1 MLRPCVPKGRDKEWW
16 VLQGRP
22 HREPQQLLLAVE
34 DTIFQP
40 GLRYEGMDKITI
52 LWADDEIDLLKPHI
66 LFLKEKGYEVI
77 PVMSGT
83 EALDELDE
91 HNNKVDIVFLDEM
104 MPGLSGL
111 ETLTQIKAR
120 YPQVPVIMITKS
132 EEEHIMDEALGSKI
146 SDYLI
151 KPVNPSQILL
161 AIKKHT
167 EARRLQSERSTLTY
181 QQQFREISME
191 LSGRLDHEGWMQLY
205 RKLVYW
211 DLELS
216 STDDENIHQIFSSQK
231 EEANQQFC
239 KYYESNYVDWLV
251 NTATTTEKPQ
261 LSTTVLRDKLFP
273 LLKENRPTFLIV
285 IDNFRY
291 DQWKYLQS
299 AIEQYLR
306 TEEDG
311 MYYSIIPTT
320 TQFARNAMFGGLMP
334 SEIERKYPQY
344 WVNEDQEGFK
354 NQYENE
360 LLDENLRRH
369 GLNIKHSYNKVL
381 NAQYGRKLVDS
392 IPNLLQNKLNV
403 IIYNFVDMLSHART
417 DSNIV
422 RELAVDEKAYRSVT
436 LSWFEHSPLMEVF
449 KALAGRDVN
458 VVITTDHGSVR
469 IDNPV
474 KVKGD
479 ASVSVNLRYKQ
490 GRLLDYNPKEVF
502 EVKDPA
508 KVFLPRRH
516 ITSPY
521 IFCRSNDFFAYPNNY
536 NQYVQYYKNTFQH
549 GGISM
554 EEILI
559 PFVILKPKA

>member
-1 MLRPCVPKGRDKEWW
+1 
-16 VLQGRP
+16 
-22 HREPQQLLLAVE
+22 
-34 DTIFQP
+34 
-40 GLRYEGMDKITI
+40 
-52 LWADDEIDLLKPHI
+52 
-66 LFLKEKGYEVI
+66 
-77 PVMSGT
+77 MSGT

-273 LLKENRPTFLIV
+273 CSK
-285 IDNFRY
+285 
-291 DQWKYLQS
+291 
-299 AIEQYLR
+299 R
-306 TEEDG
+306 T
-311 MYYSIIPTT
+311 
-320 TQFARNAMFGGLMP
+320 AR
-334 SEIERKYPQY
+334 
-344 WVNEDQEGFK
+344 
-354 NQYENE
+354 
-360 LLDENLRRH
+360 
-369 GLNIKHSYNKVL
+369 
-381 NAQYGRKLVDS
+381 
-392 IPNLLQNKLNV
+392 
-403 IIYNFVDMLSHART
+403 
-417 DSNIV
+417 
-422 RELAVDEKAYRSVT
+422 RS
-436 LSWFEHSPLMEVF
+436 
-449 KALAGRDVN
+449 
-458 VVITTDHGSVR
+458 
-469 IDNPV
+469 
-474 KVKGD
+474 
-479 ASVSVNLRYKQ
+479 
-490 GRLLDYNPKEVF
+490 
-502 EVKDPA
+502 
-508 KVFLPRRH
+508 
-516 ITSPY
+516 
-521 IFCRSNDFFAYPNNY
+521 
-536 NQYVQYYKNTFQH
+536 
-549 GGISM
+549 
-554 EEILI
+554 
-559 PFVILKPKA
+559 

>member
-1 MLRPCVPKGRDKEWW
+1 
-16 VLQGRP
+16 
-22 HREPQQLLLAVE
+22 
-34 DTIFQP
+34 
-40 GLRYEGMDKITI
+40 MDKITI

-66 LFLKEKGYEVI
+66 LFLEERGYSVI
-77 PVMSGT
+77 PVMSGS
-83 EALDELDE
+83 EALDELE
-91 HNNKVDIVFLDEM
+91 NHSKLIDIVFLDEN
-104 MPGLSGL
+104 MPGISGL
-111 ETLTQIKAR
+111 DTLTQIKSN

-132 EEEHIMDEALGSKI
+132 EEEHIMNEALGSKI

-151 KPVNPSQILL
+151 KPVNPNQILM

-167 EARRLQSERSTLTY
+167 EARRLQTERSTMNY
-181 QQQFREISME
+181 QQQFREIGME
-191 LSGRLDHEGWMQLY
+191 LSGRLDHQLWIQLY
-205 RKLVYW
+205 KKLVYW

-216 STDDENIHQIFSSQK
+216 NTDDDNIHDIFISQK
-231 EEANQQFC
+231 NEANQLFC
-239 KYYESNYVDWLV
+239 KFYEQHYIDWL
-251 NTATTTEKPQ
+251 TSTTSTTDKP
-261 LSTTVLRDKLFP
+261 LMSTTVLREKLFP
-273 LLKENRPTFLIV
+273 LLHDERPTFLIV

-291 DQWKYLQS
+291 DQWKYIQP

-306 TEEDG
+306 TEEDNL
-311 MYYSIIPTT
+311 YYSIIPTT
-320 TQFARNAMFGGLMP
+320 TQFARNSMFGGLMP

-354 NQYENE
+354 NQFENE

-381 NAQYGRKLVDS
+381 NVHYGRKLVENIS
-392 IPNLLQNKLNV
+392 NLMQNKLNV

-422 RELAVDEKAYRSVT
+422 RELADDEKAYRSVT
-436 LSWFEHSPLMEVF
+436 LSWFEHSPLAEVF
-449 KALAGRDVN
+449 KALMGKDVN
-458 VVITTDHGSVR
+458 IIITTDHGSVR
-469 IDNPV
+469 IDHPLR
-474 KVKGD
+474 VKGD
-479 ASVSVNLRYKQ
+479 ASVSVHLRYKQ

-508 KVFLPRRH
+508 KIFLPRRH

-521 IFCRSNDFFAYPNNY
+521 IFCHCNDFFAYPNNY
-536 NQYVQYYKNTFQH
+536 NQYVQYYMNTFQH

-559 PFVILKPKA
+559 PFITLKPKA